1 MPQKYNTDKLNL
13 SGCLS
18 GSFVIFSQSRFI
30 SCRTNLSGQIQ
41 FVRVFF
47 LGKFSSSRLKDKH
60 LGDLEHFKQ
69 KHLGDLEHFNKKHLG
84 DLELICIFALK
95 ISKL

>member
-1 MPQKYNTDKLNL
+1 MGY
-13 SGCLS
+13 
-18 GSFVIFSQSRFI
+18 
-30 SCRTNLSGQIQ
+30 
-41 FVRVFF
+41 
-47 LGKFSSSRLKDKH
+47 
-60 LGDLEHFKQ
+60 LEHFNQ

>member
-1 MPQKYNTDKLNL
+1 M
-13 SGCLS
+13 
-18 GSFVIFSQSRFI
+18 
-30 SCRTNLSGQIQ
+30 
-41 FVRVFF
+41 
-47 LGKFSSSRLKDKH
+47 
-60 LGDLEHFKQ
+60 EHFNK

>member
-1 MPQKYNTDKLNL
+1 MSTLGNCYNEGTKKHYLW
-13 SGCLS
+13 
-18 GSFVIFSQSRFI
+18 V
-30 SCRTNLSGQIQ
+30 
-41 FVRVFF
+41 
-47 LGKFSSSRLKDKH
+47 KH
-60 LGDLEHFKQ
+60 LGDLEHLSKKHLGDLEHLSK

>member
-1 MPQKYNTDKLNL
+1 MPDK
-13 SGCLS
+13 
-18 GSFVIFSQSRFI
+18 
-30 SCRTNLSGQIQ
+30 LSGQIQ

>member
-1 MPQKYNTDKLNL
+1 MSVRQFYKLLIVSDLYHARQICPDKFNL
-13 SGCLS
+13 S
-18 GSFVIFSQSRFI
+18 
-30 SCRTNLSGQIQ
+30 
-41 FVRVFF
+41 VFF
-47 LGKFSSSRLKDKH
+47 FFEKFSSSRLKDKH

>member
-1 MPQKYNTDKLNL
+1 MFVRQLYNLLIVSDLYHARQ
-13 SGCLS
+13 
-18 GSFVIFSQSRFI
+18 I
-30 SCRTNLSGQIQ
+30 NLSGQIQ

>member
-1 MPQKYNTDKLNL
+1 MGLTYINKT
-13 SGCLS
+13 
-18 GSFVIFSQSRFI
+18 RE
-30 SCRTNLSGQIQ
+30 RTKHYLWG
-41 FVRVFF
+41 
-47 LGKFSSSRLKDKH
+47 KH
-60 LGDLEHFKQ
+60 LGDLEHFSKKHLGDLEHFSK

>member
-1 MPQKYNTDKLNL
+1 MIQKIDSN
-13 SGCLS
+13 
-18 GSFVIFSQSRFI
+18 
-30 SCRTNLSGQIQ
+30 
-41 FVRVFF
+41 
-47 LGKFSSSRLKDKH
+47 KFSLTILKVTTFSRIRHDEGTKKHYLWVKH
-60 LGDLEHFKQ
+60 LGDLEHLSK

>member
-1 MPQKYNTDKLNL
+1 MIRKIDSN
-13 SGCLS
+13 
-18 GSFVIFSQSRFI
+18 IFSLTILKVTTFSRI
-30 SCRTNLSGQIQ
+30 RQDEGAKKHYLW
-41 FVRVFF
+41 V
-47 LGKFSSSRLKDKH
+47 KH
-60 LGDLEHFKQ
+60 LGDLEHFSK

>member
-1 MPQKYNTDKLNL
+1 MGLTYINKMRVRQSIIY
-13 SGCLS
+13 
-18 GSFVIFSQSRFI
+18 GSNIW
-30 SCRTNLSGQIQ
+30 G
-41 FVRVFF
+41 
-47 LGKFSSSRLKDKH
+47 
-60 LGDLEHFKQ
+60 LEHFKQ

>member
-1 MPQKYNTDKLNL
+1 M
-13 SGCLS
+13 
-18 GSFVIFSQSRFI
+18 
-30 SCRTNLSGQIQ
+30 
-41 FVRVFF
+41 
-47 LGKFSSSRLKDKH
+47 
-60 LGDLEHFKQ
+60 GDLEHFKQ

>member
-1 MPQKYNTDKLNL
+1 MIRKIDSNK
-13 SGCLS
+13 
-18 GSFVIFSQSRFI
+18 FSLTILKVTTFSRI
-30 SCRTNLSGQIQ
+30 RQ
-41 FVRVFF
+41 
-47 LGKFSSSRLKDKH
+47 FSSSRLKDKH

>member
-1 MPQKYNTDKLNL
+1 MLVRHLCNLLIVSDLYHAGQICPDKFNL
-13 SGCLS
+13 SV
-18 GSFVIFSQSRFI
+18 F
-30 SCRTNLSGQIQ
+30 
-41 FVRVFF
+41 FF

>member
-1 MPQKYNTDKLNL
+1 MLVRQLYNLLIVSDLYHA
-13 SGCLS
+13 
-18 GSFVIFSQSRFI
+18 
-30 SCRTNLSGQIQ
+30 GQICPC
-41 FVRVFF
+41 FF